1 MKRIILI
8 TSVFVF
14 LNMSL
19 QAQTDS
25 LKTKFIIDI
34 PLLDLPANTDNG
46 GLAFKQFSPSM
57 QQSLGLSKSIAE
69 TQQYYTKRLFFN
81 PKKKYTLGNKVLR
94 ELGLASANV
103 VIEMLI
109 GSTPFGIGWT
119 HEEWHRAV
127 MNKNNVRSFNDMN
140 TFPIGKELVA
150 VSHVTDADLARLKA
164 DNSADFVRLAAAGL
178 EAQYEYVKALQKDNF
193 YYQLNLHSQISY
205 WFNTLNSINYVNV
218 CSTPEGDALTLKSEQ
233 MEGTNIEI
241 RDFTGLDFTAWVYDL
256 FRPSES
262 YSDRG
267 ISSSGVGIRRYRQT
281 SDLSKEELDYLKKM
295 GKMQWINVIS
305 PMMFYVNS
313 IKVNNDFRFN
323 FGLFH
328 YLTSFGY
335 DLGSNFFIDYKQN
348 KIFFALHN
356 YHNLHNNFYGV
367 EAQLIDKELLIGSNT
382 LLFTPSL
389 HLWSQPKNQEFKTSD
404 SELGGKAEIDVS
416 AKLGRTWRP
425 YIVMSAKTNGW
436 VAGDVY
442 LNSNFGVMIGV
453 RAFMK

>member
-34 PLLDLPANTDNG
+34 PLLDLPANTDND

-81 PKKKYTLGNKVLR
+81 PKKKYTLGNKILR

-164 DNSADFVRLAAAGL
+164 DNSADFVRLAAAGI
-178 EAQYEYVKALQKDNF
+178 EAQYEYVKALQKCR
-193 YYQLNLHSQISY
+193 L
-205 WFNTLNSINYVNV
+205 
-218 CSTPEGDALTLKSEQ
+218 P
-233 MEGTNIEI
+233 
-241 RDFTGLDFTAWVYDL
+241 L
-256 FRPSES
+256 F
-262 YSDRG
+262 
-267 ISSSGVGIRRYRQT
+267 
-281 SDLSKEELDYLKKM
+281 
-295 GKMQWINVIS
+295 
-305 PMMFYVNS
+305 
-313 IKVNNDFRFN
+313 
-323 FGLFH
+323 
-328 YLTSFGY
+328 
-335 DLGSNFFIDYKQN
+335 
-348 KIFFALHN
+348 
-356 YHNLHNNFYGV
+356 
-367 EAQLIDKELLIGSNT
+367 
-382 LLFTPSL
+382 
-389 HLWSQPKNQEFKTSD
+389 
-404 SELGGKAEIDVS
+404 
-416 AKLGRTWRP
+416 
-425 YIVMSAKTNGW
+425 
-436 VAGDVY
+436 
-442 LNSNFGVMIGV
+442 
-453 RAFMK
+453 